1 MKRIF
6 RKLLKYYLIYINR
19 KKNNMI
25 SWKTVLDTKTIFEDH
40 IKICEQVWL
49 LGSFV
54 GRGTYLAGKNNL
66 NNTYIG
72 RFCSIATDV
81 SLISGMHPSNT
92 FISTHPSFYSTKK
105 QAGFTF
111 VNEDKFK
118 EYKYTHKGYSVEI
131 GNDVWIGT
139 RVMIKS
145 GVKIGNGAIIGAGAV
160 VTRDIEPYAIY
171 GGVPAKKIRMR
182 FNDEEIV
189 NIQKLKWWEN
199 NMEWLKT
206 NANKFEDFIS
216 FQSCED

>member
-6 RKLLKYYLIYINR
+6 KKFIKYYLIYINR

-25 SWKTVLDTKTIFEDH
+25 SWKTVLDTKTIFEDY
-40 IKICEQVWL
+40 IKIYEQVSL

-81 SLISGMHPSNT
+81 SLILGMHPSNT
-92 FISTHPSFYSTKK
+92 FISTHPAFYSTKK

-111 VNEDKFK
+111 VNEDRFK
-118 EYKYTHKGYSVEI
+118 EYKYTDKGYSVEI

-139 RVMIKS
+139 RVLIKS

-182 FNDEEIV
+182 FNDQEIAI
-189 NIQKLKWWEN
+189 IQKLKWWEN
-199 NMEWLKT
+199 NMGWLKT
-206 NANKFEDFIS
+206 NAYKFEDFIN
-216 FQSCED
+216 F